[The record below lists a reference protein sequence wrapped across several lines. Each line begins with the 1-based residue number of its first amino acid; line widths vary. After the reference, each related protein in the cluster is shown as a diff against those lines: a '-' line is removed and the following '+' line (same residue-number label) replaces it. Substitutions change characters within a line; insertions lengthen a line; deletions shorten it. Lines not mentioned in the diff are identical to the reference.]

1 MEPTDTATEPGGHP
15 PYRDHQG
22 AHRQYIRD
30 IVLGVNDGLVSTL
43 LLVAGVVG
51 GGLDADAVLIAA
63 LAAALAGA
71 VSMATGEYIATKSQE
86 EVFEGEME
94 LEREHFKYHRDREL
108 DELREWFGEM
118 GLGPDD
124 VERVVVA
131 LDQDDEALMRV
142 MMALEFGVVESERR
156 NPVLA
161 MLSSG
166 ALFLVGAF
174 VIGLLLGGRD
184 PGTRSVMG
192 LGTAQRNLA
201 AAMLVAAQNF
211 SSDPNVLVMV
221 MLVAILGLIL
231 LMVVAGE
238 MGKRSQAQA
247 PEAQSTTVQ

>member
-1 MEPTDTATEPGGHP
+1 VEPAETTTSPQENP
-15 PYRDHQG
+15 PYREHQG
-22 AHRQYIRD
+22 PHRQYIRD

-51 GGLDADAVLIAA
+51 GGLDGDSVLIAA

-94 LEREHFKYHRDREL
+94 LEREHFKFHRDREL
-108 DELREWFGEM
+108 DELREWFGDM
-118 GLGPDD
+118 GLAPED

-131 LDQDDEALMRV
+131 LDDDDESLMRV

-166 ALFLVGAF
+166 ALFLVGALPSIVPFLFLDDTGLALAWAFALAGTGLFIVGAVKTLATRGNWF
-174 VIGLLLGGRD
+174 VKG
-184 PGTRSVMG
+184 
-192 LGTAQRNLA
+192 AENLA
-201 AAMLVAAQNF
+201 IAAVGGAVAYWVG
-211 SSDPNVLVMV
+211 S
-221 MLVAILGLIL
+221 AIESWL
-231 LMVVAGE
+231 
-238 MGKRSQAQA
+238 S
-247 PEAQSTTVQ
+247 